1 MQCNSKH
8 QNHSLNFSDKT
19 YGHWTSR
26 VSLFQSRPEF
36 LHDCFSSIF
45 SRTALSAWLFWAK
58 YFTMDSTHSTF
69 FLLLLRYNDE
79 AKPPKNRSEMFN
91 PKLIENGSRYGNVSK
106 VATHSRLS
114 WPFFCLTLMHF
125 KLHLEL
131 SRKNHASKLCK
142 FNKNSQLEH
151 RWSWKKNPH

>member
-1 MQCNSKH
+1 MICNLELHLTNRRNDWSLDGFRWGKCNSKH

-114 WPFFCLTLMHF
+114 WPFFLFDFNALQ
-125 KLHLEL
+125 
-131 SRKNHASKLCK
+131 ASSGVK
-142 FNKNSQLEH
+142 S
-151 RWSWKKNPH
+151 